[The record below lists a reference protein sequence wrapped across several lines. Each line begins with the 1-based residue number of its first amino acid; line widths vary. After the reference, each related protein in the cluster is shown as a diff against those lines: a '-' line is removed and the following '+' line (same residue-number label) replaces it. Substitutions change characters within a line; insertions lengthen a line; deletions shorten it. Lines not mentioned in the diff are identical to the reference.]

1 MPTIHFAAKSIEAPL
16 GANLR
21 LVLIRA
27 RLPLYNSAARA
38 LNCRGRGSC
47 GTCAVRIEGEVSEPT
62 RVERL
67 RLRFPPH
74 TPESGL
80 RLACQCAIQG
90 DLSVTKQPGMW
101 GQKESDDPETPGE
114 TPGGTGS

>member
-1 MPTIHFAAKSIEAPL
+1 MPTVHFAGKSVEAPL

-38 LNCRGRGSC
+38 LNCRGRGTC
-47 GTCAVRIEGEVSEPT
+47 GTCAVRIEGKVSEPT
-62 RVERL
+62 RAERW

-74 TPESGL
+74 TPDSGL

-101 GQKESDDPETPGE
+101 GQHEGDDAETPGD
-114 TPGGTGS
+114 TR